1 MLGQFASMLFAL
13 PTTVLL
19 WLATNKYLTFWG
31 PENAFLDS
39 IGFWAI
45 FGLFAF
51 TSLFYPRLFPSLLG
65 KAWNGLMKAEKWL

>member
-1 MLGQFASMLFAL
+1 MLFVL

-19 WLATNKYLTFWG
+19 WLTTNKYLTFWG
-31 PENAFLDS
+31 LENAFIGS

-51 TSLFYPRLFPSLLG
+51 ISLFLYFFILSSIISIFT
-65 KAWNGLMKAEKWL
+65 W